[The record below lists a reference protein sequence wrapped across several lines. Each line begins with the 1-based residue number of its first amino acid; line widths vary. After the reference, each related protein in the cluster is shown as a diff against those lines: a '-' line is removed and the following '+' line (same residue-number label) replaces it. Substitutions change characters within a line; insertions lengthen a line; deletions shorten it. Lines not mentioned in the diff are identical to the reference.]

1 MPSLGRLPAHSENGA
16 LNVVVEC
23 PRGSAV
29 KLKYDDKLEALTIA
43 RALPLGLT
51 YPFDWGFIPSTLAA
65 DGDPLDALVIHDTA
79 TYPGVVLPCR
89 AIGVV
94 EVVQQGRGG
103 KRIRNDRIIAR
114 PLWHDRM
121 GEFERVQQIPARL
134 RQEIEQFFLSA
145 TFFTGKNPRI
155 RGWRGPRHA
164 VAAIRAAQ
172 VERNEQKPRS

>member
-1 MPSLGRLPAHSENGA
+1 MASLGCLPVYDDKGV
-16 LNVVVEC
+16 LNIVVEC
-23 PRGSAV
+23 PRGAAV
-29 KLKYDDKLEALTIA
+29 KLKYDNKLEAFTIS
-43 RALPLGLT
+43 RELPLGLT

-94 EVVQQGRGG
+94 EVIQQGRAG

-121 GEFERVQQIPARL
+121 GEFERMQQIPARL
-134 RQEIEQFFLSA
+134 RREIAQFFLSA
-145 TFFTGKNPRI
+145 TFFTSKNPKI
-155 RGWRGPRHA
+155 RGWRGPHQ
-164 VAAIRAAQ
+164 AAATIRAAR
-172 VERNEQKPRS
+172 VEDLRRD

>member
-1 MPSLGRLPAHSENGA
+1 MASLGRLPVHDEQGA

-23 PRGSAV
+23 PRGAAV
-29 KLKYDDKLEALTIA
+29 KLKYDDKLEAFTIS

-114 PLWHDRM
+114 PLWHDR
-121 GEFERVQQIPARL
+121 GYDFIC
-134 RQEIEQFFLSA
+134 
-145 TFFTGKNPRI
+145 
-155 RGWRGPRHA
+155 
-164 VAAIRAAQ
+164 
-172 VERNEQKPRS
+172 